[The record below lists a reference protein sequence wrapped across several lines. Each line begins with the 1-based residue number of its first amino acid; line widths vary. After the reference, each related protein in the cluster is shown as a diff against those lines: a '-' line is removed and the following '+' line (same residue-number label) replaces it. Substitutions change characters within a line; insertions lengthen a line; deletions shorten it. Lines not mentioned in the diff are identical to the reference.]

1 MKRIIFILCT
11 AGLLAAC
18 NTNNPEPEEL
28 NEIQKIGRELATF
41 LTDNYTEGD
50 SIYLTTESGDKE
62 GFIVYENHYSEI
74 RISSVKDGSLSDVQ
88 YCIIE
93 TKLRN
98 AENTLRV
105 IIKVLRERAGISV
118 WGEIYTQPR
127 DSLHHGTLTQSD
139 SEVRIETE
147 DGRLCI
153 LQKNKGIVSI
163 STKDGKSWKL

>member
-1 MKRIIFILCT
+1 MKRFIFILCT

-28 NEIQKIGRELATF
+28 NEVQKAGRELAKF
-41 LTDNYTEGD
+41 LTENYTKGD
-50 SIYLTTESGDKE
+50 SVYLTTESGVKE
-62 GFIVYENHYSEI
+62 GFVIDENYYSEHRIDSEVDGLLPDVRSCIAVTELRSKNNLLKILLKVGTLQDGLYKSGIVYI
-74 RISSVKDGSLSDVQ
+74 RGLNGGS
-88 YCIIE
+88 
-93 TKLRN
+93 
-98 AENTLRV
+98 
-105 IIKVLRERAGISV
+105 
-118 WGEIYTQPR
+118 
-127 DSLHHGTLTQSD
+127 GTLTQSD